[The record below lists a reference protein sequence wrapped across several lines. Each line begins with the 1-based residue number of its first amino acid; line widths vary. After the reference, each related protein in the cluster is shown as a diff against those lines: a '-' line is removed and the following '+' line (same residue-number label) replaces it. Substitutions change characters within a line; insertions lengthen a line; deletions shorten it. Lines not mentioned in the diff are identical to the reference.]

1 MPILNRDDA
10 VEVESRIER
19 IFAAPPAERAG
30 EIRRLFAEVLDF
42 NLATGEVGLD
52 AAPGSPALP
61 ASAARVAAL
70 DGVHVLYVALDTT
83 ETDRVRK
90 GDVAAAARQIAGDL
104 GDDLLLV
111 FANTSASQIHLI
123 RPGFEG
129 AQPTLRRMV
138 VERDLPRRTAVQQV
152 SNIYWNRRD
161 SGSIRAALDRAFDVE
176 AVTRTFFQEYKR
188 VFDYAIERVE
198 GFGSGE
204 QEQERNSSSRRCS
217 TASCSSTSSRGR
229 DG

>member
-42 NLATGEVGLD
+42 NLATGESD
-52 AAPGSPALP
+52 STPRPAARPLP

-90 GDVAAAARQIAGDL
+90 GDVPPPQGRSPAI
-104 GDDLLLV
+104 
-111 FANTSASQIHLI
+111 SA
-123 RPGFEG
+123 
-129 AQPTLRRMV
+129 T
-138 VERDLPRRTAVQQV
+138 TC
-152 SNIYWNRRD
+152 
-161 SGSIRAALDRAFDVE
+161 
-176 AVTRTFFQEYKR
+176 
-188 VFDYAIERVE
+188 
-198 GFGSGE
+198 
-204 QEQERNSSSRRCS
+204 SSSSPTPPPARF
-217 TASCSSTSSRGR
+217 T
-229 DG
+229 